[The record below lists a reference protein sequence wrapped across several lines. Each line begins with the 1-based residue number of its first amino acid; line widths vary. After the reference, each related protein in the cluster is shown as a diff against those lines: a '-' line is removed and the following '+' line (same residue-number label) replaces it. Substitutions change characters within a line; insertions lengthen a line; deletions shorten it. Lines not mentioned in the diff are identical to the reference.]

1 MSTITITITQ
11 TEAPSRSKMAGPC
24 WIAIGDVYASTRPR
38 EITAERGGKITV
50 TGKAILRDYINA
62 TVGFKELSEIVHR
75 SPKSLMRMLGP
86 SGNPHAQNLFD
97 IIAYLQQEG
106 GVHLKIRAAH
116 PGQGGHRSLR
126 RRA

>member
-50 TGKAILRDYINA
+50 TGKAILRRATRSTEERETWTLYATGNPDDTV
-62 TVGFKELSEIVHR
+62 TVGVGAGQRRGGEVQAVITGVSETE
-75 SPKSLMRMLGP
+75 P
-86 SGNPHAQNLFD
+86 A
-97 IIAYLQQEG
+97 
-106 GVHLKIRAAH
+106 
-116 PGQGGHRSLR
+116 
-126 RRA
+126 